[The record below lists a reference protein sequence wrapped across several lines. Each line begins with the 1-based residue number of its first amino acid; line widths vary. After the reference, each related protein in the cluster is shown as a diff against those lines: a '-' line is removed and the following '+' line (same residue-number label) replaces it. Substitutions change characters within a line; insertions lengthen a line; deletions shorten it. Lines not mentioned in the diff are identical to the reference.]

1 MSNERKSTLRN
12 VMSLA
17 WQFVKRNGLSLSEAL
32 TIAWRNIKL
41 RAAMSSRIVRFY
53 FRKVDGTIREAYGT
67 LAERLTPAIAG
78 TSTRR
83 TNDTVQTYFDTEKQE
98 WRCFKKAN
106 LYALN

>member
-1 MSNERKSTLRN
+1 MAQYQAPRRYEQPHCA
-12 VMSLA
+12 V
-17 WQFVKRNGLSLSEAL
+17 
-32 TIAWRNIKL
+32 
-41 RAAMSSRIVRFY
+41 Y

-67 LAERLTPAIAG
+67 LAERLTPATAG

-83 TNDTVQTYFDTEKQE
+83 PNDTVQTYFDTEKQE